1 MKKEFNYLS
10 FINSL
15 INFSPRQLDGEKKT
29 ANFITSFLSKHG
41 FKYYLHF
48 FWTKVPK
55 IEKAILKAD
64 GKKINCKGC
73 SFVSGK
79 IKDKDYLIS
88 SLIPSRFFLEKPDIN
103 FNPKCDGI
111 SLSNFYFAP
120 ALAVSKRDLDLI
132 LRAKIVEGE
141 VKVKPIKYKARNIL
155 VGNLKNPKVIC
166 FAHYDSIE
174 KGAVD
179 NASGVAVIM
188 AAIILHPE
196 IIKNNLF
203 VFSANEELSYDKPT
217 YWGHGFRSFENKFF
231 KIMKLSKKILV
242 IDCVGNGR
250 AKVFKDENSI
260 YLAFPIKNRE
270 KFKNKIKIICGGI
283 DNLMEIYH
291 SDLDDIK
298 RINENYLIAVVK
310 IILNHC
316 LSRL

>member
-10 FINSL
+10 FINNL

-29 ANFITSFLSKHG
+29 ADFIISFLSKYG
-41 FKYYLHF
+41 LKYHLHF

-55 IEKAILKAD
+55 IEKATLKAD
-64 GKKINCKGC
+64 GKKIDCKGC
-73 SFVSGK
+73 SFISGK

-88 SLIPSRFFLEKPDIN
+88 SLIPSRFFLEKPNIN

-120 ALAVSKRDLDLI
+120 ALAVSKNDLSLI
-132 LRAKIVEGE
+132 LKTKKVEGE
-141 VKVKPIKYKARNIL
+141 VKVRPVKYKARNIL
-155 VGNLKNPKVIC
+155 VGNLKNPKRIC

-174 KGAVD
+174 KGAID
-179 NASGVAVIM
+179 NASGVAAIM

-217 YWGHGFRSFENKFF
+217 YWGHGFREFENKFL
-231 KIMKLSKKILV
+231 KIMKGAKEILV
-242 IDCVGNGR
+242 VDCVGSG
-250 AKVFKDENSI
+250 KTKIFKDENLI

-270 KFKNKIKIICGGI
+270 KFKDKIKIVSE
-283 DNLMEIYH
+283 DLEKLTEVYH

-298 RINENYLIAVVK
+298 RIKENYLMETVK
-310 IILNHC
+310 IILDCC
-316 LSRL
+316 LK

>member
-1 MKKEFNYLS
+1 MNKKFNFKN
-10 FINSL
+10 FIENL
-15 INFSPRQLDGEKKT
+15 LNFSPRQLEGEKK
-29 ANFITSFLSKHG
+29 AADFIISFLKKNHFS
-41 FKYYLHF
+41 YYVDYFL
-48 FWTKVPK
+48 TKVPK
-55 IEKAILKAD
+55 IERAILKAD
-64 GKKINCKGC
+64 NKKIPCKGC

-88 SLIPSRFFLEKPDIN
+88 SLIPSRFFLEKPNIN

-132 LRAKIVEGE
+132 LRAKRVEGE
-141 VKVKPIKYKARNIL
+141 VKIKRIKYKARNIL
-155 VGNLKNPKVIC
+155 VGNLKNPKIIC

-188 AAIILHPE
+188 AAIISHPE

-217 YWGHGFRSFENKFF
+217 YWGYGFRSFENKFF
-231 KIMKLSKKILV
+231 KIMKLSKEILV
-242 IDCVGNGR
+242 VDCVGNDR

-260 YLAFPIKNRE
+260 YLAFPIKNKE
-270 KFKNKIKIICGGI
+270 KFKDKIKIISGGF

-298 RINENYLIAVVK
+298 RINENYLMEGVRM
-310 IILNHC
+310 ILNHC
-316 LSRL
+316 LLRL